1 MHCAGVGIVESF
13 FTMTVPKPILVIAL
27 IMATVAV
34 VFAVVIFQTIPA
46 VTPDRQAVA
55 GKPEAPANQG
65 VSAKSVQEFRQAH
78 PDAFVVECVA
88 ASPTESGETRRLQC
102 PLDIENGNVWL
113 DMWAKDRHN
122 NTVVKREILARR

>member
-1 MHCAGVGIVESF
+1 
-13 FTMTVPKPILVIAL
+13 MTVPKPILVTAL
-27 IMATVAV
+27 IMAAVAV
-34 VFAVVIFQTIPA
+34 PGQ
-46 VTPDRQAVA
+46 QAVP

-78 PDAFVVECVA
+78 PDALVVECVA
-88 ASPTESGETRRLQC
+88 ASPTENGETRRLQC

-113 DMWAKDRHN
+113 DTWVKDRYN

>member
-1 MHCAGVGIVESF
+1 
-13 FTMTVPKPILVIAL
+13 MTVPKPILVIAL

-113 DMWAKDRHN
+113 DM
-122 NTVVKREILARR
+122 